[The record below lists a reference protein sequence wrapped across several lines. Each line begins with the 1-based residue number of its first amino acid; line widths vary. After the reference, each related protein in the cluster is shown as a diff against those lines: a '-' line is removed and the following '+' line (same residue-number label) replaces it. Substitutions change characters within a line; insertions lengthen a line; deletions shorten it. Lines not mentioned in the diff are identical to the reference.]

1 MSVYDDIIRAALI
14 KMRDDGLT
22 RAEAAKELG
31 ASYQGFAQRL
41 SRMEIDWPHAAK
53 ARVPSDRNREILE
66 RHDAGESHSS
76 IATAFAI
83 TRERVRQIVKAN
95 RRKTRTEIRR
105 DEFQAVVD
113 AVKNLP
119 PMSSAEAV
127 ATLGFRPHVVWA
139 AASKAGVKFLRR
151 DSETTSMLATLAE
164 KVKAGMSFH
173 AAAGGD
179 RALASMVMRF
189 CEEQGIK
196 SVAPCKWT
204 VDPEVRRHAIAE
216 MRQRGSS
223 WGDIAA
229 VVASKE
235 GVRQMGG
242 ASLYNWA
249 AKHAPEMLEIKPPKM
264 PKPPRRAYPK
274 ARKPVKAP
282 RAPAV
287 EVEVKQDV
295 RETAIANYGKA
306 PASAIA
312 KAVGVTR
319 NSIIG
324 HWHRARKTGEIA
336 A

>member
-1 MSVYDDIIRAALI
+1 MSAYDDIIRAALI

-31 ASYQGFAQRL
+31 ASYQGFIQRL
-41 SRMEIDWPHAAK
+41 SRMEIDWPHAAT
-53 ARVPSDRNREILE
+53 ARVPSDRNKEILE
-66 RHDAGESHSS
+66 RHDAGENHSS
-76 IATAFAI
+76 IASAFGI

-105 DEFQAVVD
+105 AEFRAVVD

-139 AASKAGVKFLRR
+139 AASEANVKFLKR
-151 DSETTSMLATLAE
+151 DSETTSMLAALAE
-164 KVKAGMSFH
+164 KVKAGMSFN

-179 RALASMVMRF
+179 HALASMVMRF

-223 WGDIAA
+223 WDDIAA

-242 ASLYNWA
+242 ASIYNWA
-249 AKHAPEMLEIKPPKM
+249 VRHAPDLLEIKPPKM
-264 PKPPRRAYPK
+264 PKPPRREYPK
-274 ARKPVKAP
+274 ARKPIQSP
-282 RAPAV
+282 RVSA
-287 EVEVKQDV
+287 EVEIKPTV
-295 RETAIANYGKA
+295 RETALANRGKA
-306 PASAIA
+306 SASVIA
-312 KAVGVTR
+312 DAVGVSR

-324 HWHRARKTGEIA
+324 HWNRARQSGEIA